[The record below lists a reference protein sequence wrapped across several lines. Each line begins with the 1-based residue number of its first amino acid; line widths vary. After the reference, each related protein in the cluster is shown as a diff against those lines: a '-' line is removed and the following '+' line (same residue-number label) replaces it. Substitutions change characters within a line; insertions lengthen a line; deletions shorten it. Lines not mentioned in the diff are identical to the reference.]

1 MFVHERVRED
11 YEQRDSFLCQTANLR
26 NLAGLIDHTL
36 LKPEATQDAYENLL
50 QQAVQHKFR
59 SICIPGSRIEQAI
72 AQLQQISQTGA
83 NPVLCTVAGFPNGYS
98 QTKAKAAE
106 ILECEN
112 QGAWEFDYVQNIG
125 RAREADWQ
133 LLEQEARELV
143 YAAKGKIVKVILET
157 SMLTGDEI
165 YNSALAAARGGV
177 HILKTSTGFGSRGAS
192 LDDVRILRSVVEQ
205 FKKESGLVLGIKA
218 SGGIKSSEDAINLVR
233 AGATRLGTSSG
244 VAIISGTPADGK
256 SNY

>member
-1 MFVHERVRED
+1 MFVHERVQED
-11 YEQRDSFLCQTANLR
+11 YEQRDSFLCQTVNLR

-36 LKPEATQDAYENLL
+36 LRPDAVQESFDVLL
-50 QQAVQHKFR
+50 NQAVEYKFR
-59 SICIPGSRIEQAI
+59 SICIPGSRIEQAVN
-72 AQLQQISQTGA
+72 QLQRISQTGS
-83 NPVLCTVAGFPNGYS
+83 NPVLCTVAGFPNGYN

-133 LLEQEARELV
+133 WLEQEARELV

-157 SMLTGDEI
+157 SMLSGDEI

-218 SGGIKSSEDAINLVR
+218 SGGIKSSEDAVNLVR

-244 VAIISGTPADGK
+244 VAIISGSLADVN